1 MERFLFMEQA
11 KIFMDHE
18 LMNKISKKD
27 DPVEIKHLGKTI
39 KNFKKDIWRQK
50 IDQILY
56 RGLMGKF
63 SQNPVMK
70 DMLLNTG
77 DSLIVEASRPD
88 KVYGIGVALGDQNWW
103 NKDNWSGNNLMGTAL
118 MAGRKTLKEAA

>member
-1 MERFLFMEQA
+1 
-11 KIFMDHE
+11 
-18 LMNKISKKD
+18 MNKISKTD
-27 DPVEIKHLGKTI
+27 DTVEIKQLGKTI
-39 KNFKKDIWRQK
+39 KNFKKDIWRQN

-56 RGLMGKF
+56 RRLMGKF

-88 KVYGIGVALGDQNWW
+88 KVYGIGVALGDQNLWI
-103 NKDNWSGNNLMGTAL
+103 KDNWSGDNLMGAAL
-118 MAGRKTLKEAA
+118 MAVRNTLKEAE